1 MSRER
6 LGEALR
12 QLYARV
18 PLGMRLGLTPM
29 KDACARAGNPE
40 RSFEAVHI
48 GGTNGKGSVC
58 AMVESI
64 ARATGQKTGLFTS
77 PHLSRFAERIRINGE
92 PVSDDALVECL
103 EEALSIGAD
112 LSFFETATL
121 AAFLAFRSAKVDLAV
136 LEVGIGGRL
145 DATNVIETAK
155 ATAITKVALD
165 HQDKL
170 GNTLVEIARE
180 KAAIGKSGVPMV
192 IGTVPEDVRFEIER
206 VCRSL
211 KGKPEFIDDERIP
224 KIKVASPL
232 PGLYQTANVRVAARI
247 GVHLGADE
255 AAITR
260 GLSNAKWPGRFEWVE
275 HATGP
280 VLLDAAHNPD
290 GMLAFVAS
298 LSAIKS
304 RVASAPMVLV
314 FGALADKEWAEMIDI
329 AASHFEHRVYTVPK
343 GRAAVR
349 PDAINERHQGIVDED
364 PKSAYRTARAIA
376 GEKGLVVVAGSI
388 FLVGEIRGELLE
400 IPSDPVVAL

>member
-12 QLYARV
+12 KLYARV
-18 PLGMRLGLTPM
+18 PLGMRLGLGPM
-29 KDACARAGNPE
+29 KDACARAGHPE
-40 RSFEAVHI
+40 RTFDVVHI

-58 AMVESI
+58 AMTEAI
-64 ARATGQKTGLFTS
+64 ARAHGKKTGLFTS
-77 PHLSRFAERIRINGE
+77 PHLSRFAERVRINGE
-92 PVSDDALVECL
+92 PISDEELVACL
-103 EEALSIGAD
+103 EDALSIGHD

-121 AAFLAFRSAKVDLAV
+121 AAFLAFRSANVELAV

-180 KAAIGKSGVPMV
+180 KAAIAKSGVPMV

-211 KGKPEFIDDERIP
+211 KGKPEFIDDERIV

-232 PGLYQTANVRVAARI
+232 PGLYQTANVRVAARL
-247 GVHLGADE
+247 GVHLGANE
-255 AAITR
+255 ASVTK
-260 GLSNAKWPGRFEWVE
+260 GLASATWPGRFETIE
-275 HATGP
+275 HTTGA

-298 LSAIKS
+298 LGAIKARFAGS
-304 RVASAPMVLV
+304 PMVLV
-314 FGALADKEWAEMIDI
+314 FGALADKEWGEMIDI
-329 AASHFEHRVYTVPK
+329 AAKHFEHRVYTVPK

-349 PDAINERHQGIVDED
+349 PDILRERHDGIIDED
-364 PKSAYRTARAIA
+364 PSHAYRTARAIA

-388 FLVGEIRGELLE
+388 FLVGEIRGELLG